1 MYLSHQPP
9 PRYERIRLLD
19 QGATGSVYLG
29 RRLTDNALVALK
41 YLRAVNYTGLWEFQ
55 REANNYYRQQN
66 CQFVVDLLDYN
77 FSSTEPYL
85 VLEYC
90 QYGSARQF
98 VPQLRWQEEKI
109 AALLTH
115 AAAGIESIHAG
126 GGVHR
131 DIKPDNLL
139 VTRTENGHLIMKVND
154 FGLARLPS
162 KHALSFMTS
171 TLVGT
176 PGYIAPEVLA
186 GKTFTQAADICS
198 FGVTI
203 HELFTGIRPS
213 AGSEQLSCPKPLLK
227 LVGSML
233 AVDPQDR
240 PTIEEV
246 RKELVQAATAMK
258 SQKQVSGIIGVTI
271 VGVIV
276 AALLNRKR

>member
-1 MYLSHQPP
+1 MYLPHEPA
-9 PRYERIRLLD
+9 PRYERLRLLG
-19 QGATGSVYLG
+19 QGASGSVYLG
-29 RRLTDNALVALK
+29 RRLADNAQVALK
-41 YLRAVNYTGLWEFQ
+41 YPRVVNYTGLWEFQ

-77 FSSTEPYL
+77 FSSSEPYL

-90 QYGSARQF
+90 QLGSAREF

-139 VTRTENGHLIMKVND
+139 VTRTEKGHLIMKVND

-162 KHALSFMTS
+162 KHVFPFMTIN
-171 TLVGT
+171 LVGT
-176 PGYIAPEVLA
+176 PAYIAPEVLA
-186 GKTFTQAADICS
+186 GKDFTQAADIFS
-198 FGVTI
+198 FGITI
-203 HELFTGIRPS
+203 HEFFTGIRPT

-233 AVDPQDR
+233 SVEPKQR
-240 PTIEEV
+240 PTIKEV
-246 RKELVQAATAMK
+246 RKELVQAAIAMK